1 MYERH
6 AEKYTIMHIHA
17 NLLIKLGFNS
27 KSVWVFQTP
36 GGFFQICK
44 SEEVFVQIIS
54 IFYS

>member
-1 MYERH
+1 MKDMRKNIVYCT
-6 AEKYTIMHIHA
+6 YMQIYWS
-17 NLLIKLGFNS
+17 NSVLILSLCGFF
-27 KSVWVFQTP
+27 KPQ